1 MFQHTITRT
10 RPQKKDDSEKLG
22 RLPHASSLRATDSC
36 DELFRDIATRVT
48 RLAEESLAGT
58 DECAQAER
66 QAASGFRCVALLA
79 RLQESVELKDRLL
92 MQLKTFLAYHVER
105 QRRLATGSEQSPW
118 QNQLRE
124 RFR

>member
-10 RPQKKDDSEKLG
+10 QPQKKGGGEKLG

-48 RLAEESLAGT
+48 QLAENSLAGT
-58 DECAQAER
+58 DECEQAEQ

-92 MQLKTFLAYHVER
+92 MQLKAFFAYQVER
-105 QRRLATGSEQSPW
+105 QRRLVTGSEQSPW
-118 QNQLRE
+118 QN
-124 RFR
+124 